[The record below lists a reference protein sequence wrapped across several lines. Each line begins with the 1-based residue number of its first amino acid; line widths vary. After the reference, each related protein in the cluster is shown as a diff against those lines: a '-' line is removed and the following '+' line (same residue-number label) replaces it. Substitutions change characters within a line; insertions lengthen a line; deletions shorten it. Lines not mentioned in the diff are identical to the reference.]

1 MRRLH
6 VGAALIALTVSLTGC
21 DGVPAPQNYAT
32 VFGRVYDAAT
42 NAGIPGVYVAV
53 DTALVAVTAAD
64 GSYSVSPVPSGQT
77 DVLVTPPEGYSIAV
91 QPAAFSV
98 IDGDHVRMDIALA
111 RG

>member
-6 VGAALIALTVSLTGC
+6 VVAALIAFAVGVTGC

-42 NAGIPGVYVAV
+42 NAGIPGVYVSV

-77 DVLVTPPEGYSIAV
+77 DVLVTPPEGYSLSA
-91 QPAAFSV
+91 QPAAFSI
-98 IDGDHVRMDIALA
+98 IDGDHVRIDITLA